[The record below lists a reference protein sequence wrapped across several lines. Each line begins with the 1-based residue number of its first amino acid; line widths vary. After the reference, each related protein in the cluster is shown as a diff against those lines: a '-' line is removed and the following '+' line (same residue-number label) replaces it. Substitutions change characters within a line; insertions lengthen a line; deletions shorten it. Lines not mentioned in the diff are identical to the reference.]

1 MRKTIYYRWLV
12 LAPLLLAIAGTN
24 FGDRVVMGV
33 VVPLLV
39 KQFGFT
45 PQQLGWI
52 LSAFGFGF
60 CAMQCLGSATIVRWQ
75 QPRRVI
81 AGMGALWAIFIGLVA
96 AAGSGVSFFILR
108 ALFGLSEGCNWAA
121 FLTLASRWYPSNE
134 IKRAVNFFWF
144 SVPFTAVVIPPFAAL
159 LAHSFS
165 WRAPFL
171 VLGAVGVILAALF
184 FVMVRDFPE
193 ESPHVTQEER
203 QAIVSTRVLVE
214 QHVQHRYK
222 WRTVLTS
229 PSGWWLAVGSVATAY
244 QGYMLIAW
252 LPEYLVRDRHMSFIH
267 SGIFAALPFLAGGA
281 GCLLLA
287 AAADAATHR
296 GRPFLGRTVVPG
308 AGVVLAGLAFLLIP
322 YVGSTTLVLCLIAT
336 ASFFGQAANGLLAAA
351 VIEVYP
357 HEPHMGTQF
366 VVGAGSLTA
375 IFAPLVTGYVL
386 AATGNFLVAFVIG
399 GCPAVLVGI
408 AFLGFFRSEPVTPDW
423 VADGQ
428 TASMS
433 PVARFSSASS

>member
-1 MRKTIYYRWLV
+1 MRKTGCYRWLV

-39 KQFGFT
+39 KQFHFT
-45 PQQLGWI
+45 PKELGWI

-81 AGMGALWAIFIGLVA
+81 GGMGTLWAIFIGLVA
-96 AAGSGVSFFILR
+96 AAGSGASFFILR
-108 ALFGLSEGCNWAA
+108 VLFGLAEGCNWAA
-121 FLTLASRWYPSNE
+121 FLTLASRWYPANE

-159 LAHSFS
+159 LAHAFS

-171 VLGAVGVILAALF
+171 VLGAVGIVLAALF
-184 FVMVRDFPE
+184 YVVVRDFPE
-193 ESPHVTQEER
+193 DSERVTEQER
-203 QAIVSTRVLVE
+203 RTIVANRVLVE
-214 QHVQHRYK
+214 QHRHPRYK

-287 AAADAATHR
+287 AVSDTAAHR
-296 GRPFLGRTVVPG
+296 GWPILGRTVVPG
-308 AGVVLAGLAFLLIP
+308 AGAVLSGIAFLLIP
-322 YVGSTTLVLCLIAT
+322 YVASTTEVLCLIAV
-336 ASFFGQAANGLLAAA
+336 ASFFGQAANGLLAAS

-375 IFAPLVTGYVL
+375 IVAPLLTGYVL
-386 AATGNFLVAFVIG
+386 AATGNFLAAFLIG
-399 GCPAVLVGI
+399 GCPPLLVGLV
-408 AFLGFFRSEPVTPDW
+408 FLGFFRSKPVVPDFA
-423 VADGQ
+423 VDGEAGLMIPEADFSN
-428 TASMS
+428 ASG
-433 PVARFSSASS
+433 